1 MYPGQTTAL
10 EQYPDSGMR
19 IPQIDAIRRARSAQ
33 KTPLYAGSE
42 EVMGAKPMAE
52 QLQGQM
58 GGMKP
63 AMAPAARMGTKPM
76 AEGYGSTK
84 PMMEGQGGIKPM
96 QEEGGYG
103 GTKPGFND
111 PRLSQFGRRKPMAEN
126 SRLPRMGAPSGRGM
140 PVVPGPAPRVR
151 GVV

>member
-10 EQYPDSGMR
+10 EQYPNSGMN

-63 AMAPAARMGTKPM
+63 AMDPNARMGTKPM

-84 PMMEGQGGIKPM
+84 PM
-96 QEEGGYG
+96 QEDVGMN
-103 GTKPGFND
+103 KPGFND
-111 PRLSQFGRRKPMAEN
+111 PRLSQFGRRKPAAEN
-126 SRLPRMGAPSGRGM
+126 LNKTGRIGAPTGRGM
-140 PVVPGPAPRVR
+140 PGVPGPAPRVR

>member
-10 EQYPDSGMR
+10 EQFPNSGMN

-52 QLQGQM
+52 QLQGNM
-58 GGMKP
+58 GATKP
-63 AMAPAARMGTKPM
+63 YQDPSAKFPMGTKPM
-76 AEGYGSTK
+76 AEGGGMRP
-84 PMMEGQGGIKPM
+84 PMDESANKL
-96 QEEGGYG
+96 
-103 GTKPGFND
+103 GFND

-126 SRLPRMGAPSGRGM
+126 TRPPRMGAPSGRGM
-140 PVVPGPAPRVR
+140 PGVPGPAPRVR